1 MVRMSGH
8 WAIGKRKILRK
19 IYGQIQENGV
29 WRIRTKQELMD
40 LCRGTDIIS
49 GIRKERLQC
58 LGRAVIMTEERTVK
72 KAFKIIPEEKG
83 RLESQERDG
92 WTMLKITR
100 TQRGVTGWT
109 KITRDR
115 DAWKLILKEDRVL
128 RGL

>member
-1 MVRMSGH
+1 
-8 WAIGKRKILRK
+8 
-19 IYGQIQENGV
+19 
-29 WRIRTKQELMD
+29 MD

-92 WTMLKITR
+92 
-100 TQRGVTGWT
+100 
-109 KITRDR
+109 
-115 DAWKLILKEDRVL
+115 
-128 RGL
+128 